1 MGRMLNCPIAAQQ
14 NWMLKLTT
22 KYYQVNSEYCAKVVL
37 KFLSAKYT
45 RPSNEIFMF
54 LLLE

>member
-1 MGRMLNCPIAAQQ
+1 MLNCPIAAQQ

-37 KFLSAKYT
+37 RFLSAKHT
-45 RPSNEIFMF
+45 RLSNEIFMF